1 LRMRGEDVFFQVG
14 TDENGLK
21 IKEAAEKEG
30 RDPHEFVAEIA
41 GRFKTI
47 FDATRISYDDF
58 IRTTEPRHIKAS
70 QALFRKLEENGH
82 VFLGT
87 YEGWYDVSTETFF
100 REEDLVDGKSPDGNE
115 VRWVSEENYFF
126 RLSSFSDQLLAHI
139 EANPNFIVPANRKN
153 EVVSFIKQGLR
164 DISITRKN
172 PGWGIPVPGR
182 EDLVIYVWFD
192 ALINY
197 IASTGWPD
205 EGWQEKWP
213 AKVQWVGKDILTRF
227 HATLWP
233 AMLLGIG
240 LPLFETVAAHGW
252 VLLGGEKI
260 SKSKGNVVRPL
271 ELAEE
276 FSAKAGISNDL
287 AIDVLRHYLTA
298 TMSMEGD
305 STFTYEDFDQRY
317 NSDLANDLGNALN
330 RSLSM
335 AHKFGGGVVP
345 HAVDNASLTAED
357 KGFLGTVE
365 VAKDVY
371 ANYMESYRIPDA
383 VESAWSLVSEL
394 NRYIDARKPWELA
407 QSDPKSLRAVIRCM
421 LMQLRAIEGLIRP
434 TVPVIADAI
443 ASQLNLPGLTSWEDI
458 GSDRSLPG
466 GTILNAPEPLFPR
479 LQVEKAVAQQLLAS
493 GELQEVL
500 HVLWRDHASPIK
512 VEFDIVARKDD
523 VIAVIE
529 VKKTQINTAQGKQ
542 ILDRMKLAALDALP
556 GQEVKEYIYL
566 IDQQKLF
573 EFDAYLATAQ
583 SSKNDKALVDK
594 PIKKEK
600 MENQTQSKTE
610 AESKAD
616 QSSSPITIEDF
627 MKVDLRVARVIEAE
641 PVEGSD
647 KLLKLQLDI
656 AGEKRQVV
664 AGIKANYQPLDLI
677 GRQVVMV
684 FNLKPAKLRGVESQG
699 MLLAALDAEG
709 GAILLQPDKE
719 TPEGSKVR

>member
-1 LRMRGEDVFFQVG
+1 MSKKTTVCTAIPYVNSVPHIGNILTDLCGDVTARYFRMRGEDVFFQVG

-21 IKEAAEKEG
+21 IKEAAETNG

-41 GRFKTI
+41 GRFQTI

-70 QALFRKLEENGH
+70 QALFSKLEENGH

-100 REEDLVDGKSPDGNE
+100 REEELVDGKSPDGNE
-115 VRWVSEENYFF
+115 VRWVSEQNYFF
-126 RLSSFSDQLLAHI
+126 RLSAFGDQLLAHI

-197 IASTGWPD
+197 IAATGWPD
-205 EGWQEKWP
+205 AGWEEKWP

-233 AMLLGIG
+233 AMLMGIG

-260 SKSKGNVVRPL
+260 SKSKGNVVRPV
-271 ELAEE
+271 ELSEE
-276 FSAKAGISNDL
+276 FAAKSGISKDL
-287 AIDVLRHYLTA
+287 AVDVLRHYLTA
-298 TMSMEGD
+298 TMSMESD

-335 AHKFGGGVVP
+335 AHKFVDGVVP
-345 HAVDNASLTAED
+345 DAE
-357 KGFLGTVE
+357 
-365 VAKDVY
+365 
-371 ANYMESYRIPDA
+371 
-383 VESAWSLVSEL
+383 
-394 NRYIDARKPWELA
+394 
-407 QSDPKSLRAVIRCM
+407 
-421 LMQLRAIEGLIRP
+421 
-434 TVPVIADAI
+434 
-443 ASQLNLPGLTSWEDI
+443 
-458 GSDRSLPG
+458 
-466 GTILNAPEPLFPR
+466 PE
-479 LQVEKAVAQQLLAS
+479 Q
-493 GELQEVL
+493 
-500 HVLWRDHASPIK
+500 D
-512 VEFDIVARKDD
+512 
-523 VIAVIE
+523 
-529 VKKTQINTAQGKQ
+529 
-542 ILDRMKLAALDALP
+542 ALDAIRMA
-556 GQEVKEYIYL
+556 KEAFAGAMEEYQIP
-566 IDQQKLF
+566 KAN
-573 EFDAYLATAQ
+573 ESAM
-583 SSKNDKALVDK
+583 ALVRFLNKYIDTRAPWALVK
-594 PIKKEK
+594 NQDPALGAVLRSMLLTIRAAEGLVRVFIPVGADAVAAQLNVPPTTHWDQIGSLESLPAGTQLAQPQPIFPRIELTKK
-600 MENQTQSKTE
+600 METKETPKPAPAPAPKPE
-610 AESKAD
+610 APSTS
-616 QSSSPITIEDF
+616 QITIEDF
-627 MKVDLRVARVIEAE
+627 MKVELRVARVIEAE
-641 PVEGSD
+641 PAEGSD

-656 AGEKRQVV
+656 DGEKRQVV
-664 AGIKANYQPLDLI
+664 AGIRANYAPADLI

-684 FNLKPAKLRGVESQG
+684 FNLKPAKLRGIESQG
-699 MLLAALDAEG
+699 MLLAATDAEG

-719 TPEGSKVR
+719 TPEGAKVR